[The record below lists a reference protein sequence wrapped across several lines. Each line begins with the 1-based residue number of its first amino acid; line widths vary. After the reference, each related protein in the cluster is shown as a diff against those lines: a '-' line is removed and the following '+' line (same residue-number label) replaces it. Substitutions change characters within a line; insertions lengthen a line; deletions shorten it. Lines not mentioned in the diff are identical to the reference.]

1 MLLALMIVVTC
12 CITKLFHM
20 VRNMQPPGNQGALM
34 EPNRTIHHQNALRT
48 AWEPTPRRYGAVERT
63 RKKLT
68 RN

>member
-1 MLLALMIVVTC
+1 
-12 CITKLFHM
+12 
-20 VRNMQPPGNQGALM
+20 MQPPGNQGALM

>member
-1 MLLALMIVVTC
+1 
-12 CITKLFHM
+12 
-20 VRNMQPPGNQGALM
+20 M